1 MSPETTAFSESEA
14 PAFTPPNPGRTPS
27 ASPPSSPRLRGTF
40 EMPGVLNTV
49 LIEGSFDELAE
60 EFATYLDQLKK
71 SQGDESSNIQS
82 DVAALQGQGKQDD
95 VLKKLVSAADTN
107 TATEFIPAYSHLL
120 HLVRQ
125 SDNEN
130 MFLARIC
137 QHLSKPITSSPTN
150 GPGLALSVLS
160 TIFNVLEPDDD
171 TRYNILLTI
180 LAVIRQSSNFESL
193 KSQLKNLD
201 RWIVEWELDDEQ
213 QRKLFLT
220 ITDVASDVGED
231 ETAYQYLIRALRTIP
246 TESTSD
252 AEATALSLRALQSA
266 LTHPAHFDFQD
277 LTALDSVQAL
287 RRSHPVH
294 FELLEIFSTEGLD
307 EFDDFQDEHAGWLEQ
322 QDQRWDVGALT
333 RKMRLLTLT
342 SMAAA
347 ASQTRQLPYADIAS
361 RLKIAREEVEVWVID
376 VIRAGLVEGKL
387 SQQNQLFL
395 IHRSTYRVFGEREW
409 REVAS
414 RLDLWRTSLVGVLN
428 VVRQAREERLRE
440 LEADLNGPG
449 AKA

>member
-1 MSPETTAFSESEA
+1 
-14 PAFTPPNPGRTPS
+14 
-27 ASPPSSPRLRGTF
+27 
-40 EMPGVLNTV
+40 MPGVLNTV

-60 EFATYLDQLKK
+60 EFAGYLDQLRKN
-71 SQGDESSNIQS
+71 QGDESSNIQS
-82 DVAALQGQGKQDD
+82 EVAALQGNGKQDD
-95 VLKKLVSAADTN
+95 VLKKLVGGAEILNSAPEKGTFN
-107 TATEFIPAYSHLL
+107 EFIPAYSHLL

-137 QHLSKPITSSPTN
+137 QHLSKPIMSSPSN

-160 TIFNVLEPDDD
+160 TLFNILDPDDD

-180 LAVIRQSSNFESL
+180 LAVVRQSSSFENL
-193 KSQLKNLD
+193 EPQLKNLD
-201 RWIVEWELDDEQ
+201 KWIVEWELDDEQ

-220 ITDVASDVGED
+220 VTDVASAAGED
-231 ETAYQYLIRALRTIP
+231 ETAYQYLIRALRTI
-246 TESTSD
+246 SSD
-252 AEATALSLRALQSA
+252 AVSNAEAASLSLRALKSA
-266 LTHPAHFDFQD
+266 LTHQSHFDFQD

-287 RRSHPVH
+287 RRSHPIY

-307 EFDDFQDEHAGWLEQ
+307 EFNDFKDEHDGWLEEQ
-322 QDQRWDVGALT
+322 EFDVQALN

-342 SMAAA
+342 SMAAS
-347 ASQTRQLPYADIAS
+347 ASQTRQLPYSEISA
-361 RLKIAREEVEVWVID
+361 RLKIPSEEVEMWVID

-387 SQQNQLFL
+387 SQLNQMFL

-428 VVRQAREERLRE
+428 VVRQAKEERIRE
-440 LEADLNGPG
+440 VETELNGSG